1 MTDESW
7 WVISGPDLLALLR
20 RAAAGEDPG
29 LLLAEE
35 YANGRHEA
43 VE

>member
-1 MTDESW
+1 MNDW
-7 WVISGPDLLALLR
+7 WVISGPSFLQLLR
-20 RAAAGEDPG
+20 RAASGEDPD

-35 YANGRHEA
+35 YANGNHEP